1 MCVSCCYNI
10 FPAEDP
16 GEDILDGWEAGRGHH
31 RRINLPVGAGG
42 VFKKRKCYSK
52 KIVHKY
58 SQNRKERMP
67 VMYIQKLYQFSILYL
82 KHLVI
87 QYPKQKSKVTHA
99 TVAIIIT
106 TAIGGFMLHYTTYML
121 YFILH
126 KYIHNVTFC
135 IKNYIYIY
143 CI

>member
-58 SQNRKERMP
+58 LKNGINHVTITGILATP
-67 VMYIQKLYQFSILYL
+67 VATLQHSSYSNFDYVYLYN
-82 KHLVI
+82 
-87 QYPKQKSKVTHA
+87 
-99 TVAIIIT
+99 
-106 TAIGGFMLHYTTYML
+106 IG
-121 YFILH
+121 I
-126 KYIHNVTFC
+126 
-135 IKNYIYIY
+135 
-143 CI
+143 

>member
-67 VMYIQKLYQFSILYL
+67 VMYIQKLYQFSILYHIQKKCAAVMSRPIHEL
-82 KHLVI
+82 FLHLNF
-87 QYPKQKSKVTHA
+87 TN
-99 TVAIIIT
+99 
-106 TAIGGFMLHYTTYML
+106 LHKT
-121 YFILH
+121 FILPLPP
-126 KYIHNVTFC
+126 KKCTTS
-135 IKNYIYIY
+135 IYTILGTY
-143 CI
+143 PPPPLNP